1 MRQGGA
7 DRMTQPAAAGGLAG
21 LPSDA
26 RLVWATL
33 AGIAVLAVAGMSIL
47 AGTLSG
53 PAGSGVPPVAS
64 FCLLLCGMSLVC
76 SLSNWQGASAT
87 AASLALVSALIGG
100 VQLGGHLL
108 AVHGGLPLDEATP
121 EFGALRAMSLDT
133 SVGILAFGV
142 TQALLCLWTR
152 KPSVLVLLTGGLVT
166 FGVGLSAI
174 AGHLLGLQAIYQWH
188 DAPPITLASALCL
201 FLLGASQLAI
211 ARHPL
216 LQQSARLPFI
226 VAALATPAGLAL
238 DLATPPYVGA
248 SFVYIPFVLSAVWF
262 DDRRTAFVFA
272 TVCSIFTFIGY
283 EAKVQHLD
291 ADQQRLVGRVLAI
304 GTEFFV
310 AALIYVYK
318 RALEQNERIARRF
331 DTLMDNSPDAV
342 MTIDSRGIIRQFNAA
357 AERLFGYVRAEAIG
371 KNVKFLM
378 PEPYHSAHDGY
389 LRHHAATGEK
399 HIIGTIREVNGKRRD
414 GTVFPLDLSISEL
427 PSSGDKEFVGVLR
440 DLSARKRQEEN
451 LRQTLGRLAAYTA
464 DLERSNQE
472 LDDFAYIASHDLKEP
487 LRGIHN
493 HARFLMEDYEDRL
506 DDDGKRRID
515 RLVHLSQRMEKLVN
529 DLLYFSRIGRTELSI
544 VPTDLGAVLRDVV
557 GTLDQFLEERHATVT
572 VSGDLPEVTCDSVRI
587 AEVFRNLIVN
597 AAKYNDKPQKSIE
610 VGHLAGHHDESGRQ
624 RASVYFVRDNG
635 KGIASEFHED
645 IFRMFKRLERSD
657 DGGTGSGLTIVRK
670 IVQRHGGHIWLE
682 SRPGKGTTFFF
693 TLAPE

>member
-1 MRQGGA
+1 MA
-7 DRMTQPAAAGGLAG
+7 DDPRLAWARLAG
-21 LPSDA
+21 F
-26 RLVWATL
+26 
-33 AGIAVLAVAGMSIL
+33 AVLAVAGISIL
-47 AGTLSG
+47 VGVISG
-53 PAGSGVPPVAS
+53 PDGSGIPPVAG
-64 FCLLLCGMSLVC
+64 FCLLLCGLSVVC
-76 SLSNWQGASAT
+76 SLSRWQGAMNT
-87 AASLALVSALIGG
+87 AASLALIAALIAG
-100 VQLGGHLL
+100 VQMAGHLL
-108 AVHGGLPLDEATP
+108 AVHGEPLPEWEILEPTT
-121 EFGALRAMSLDT
+121 LRAMSLDT
-133 SVGILAFGV
+133 SVGILVFGV
-142 TQALLCLWTR
+142 TQALLCLLKGR
-152 KPSVLVLLTGGLVT
+152 PNALVLLTGGLVAS
-166 FGVGLSAI
+166 GIGLSAVV
-174 AGHLLGLQAIYQWH
+174 GHLSGLEAIYQWH
-188 DAPPITLASALCL
+188 DAPPMTLDNAFCL
-201 FLLGASQLAI
+201 WLLGASQLAL

-216 LQQSARLPFI
+216 LQQSARLPYI
-226 VAALATPAGLAL
+226 VAALATPAGLIF

-248 SFVYIPFVLSAVWF
+248 SFIYIPFVLSAVWF
-262 DDRRTAFVFA
+262 VDRRTAFAFA
-272 TVCSIFTFIGY
+272 IVCSIFTFLGY

-291 ADQQRLVGRVLAI
+291 SEQQRLVGRLLAI
-304 GTEFFV
+304 GTDFFV

-318 RALEQNERIARRF
+318 RAIEQNERVTRRF
-331 DTLMDNSPDAV
+331 DTLMDNAPDAV
-342 MTIDSRGIIRQFNAA
+342 MTIDSGGIIRQFNAA
-357 AERLFGYVRAEAIG
+357 AERLFGYGRAEVIG
-371 KNVKFLM
+371 SNVKLLM

-389 LRHHAATGEK
+389 LSHHAETGEK
-399 HIIGTIREVNGKRRD
+399 RIIGTIREVNGKRRD
-414 GTVFPLDLSISEL
+414 GTTFPLDLSISEL

-493 HARFLMEDYEDRL
+493 HSRFLLEDYEDRL
-506 DDDGKRRID
+506 DQDGKRRLD

-544 VPTDLGAVLRDVV
+544 VPTDLAAVLRDVV
-557 GTLDQFLEERHATVT
+557 GTLDQFLEERHATVAI
-572 VSGDLPEVTCDSVRI
+572 VDDLPLVTCDSVRV

-597 AAKYNDKPQKSIE
+597 AAKYNDKPQRWIE
-610 VGHLAGHHDESGRQ
+610 IGRLAGHPDETGRQ
-624 RASVYFVRDNG
+624 RTSVYFVRDNG

-682 SRPGKGTTFFF
+682 SEPGKGTTFFF